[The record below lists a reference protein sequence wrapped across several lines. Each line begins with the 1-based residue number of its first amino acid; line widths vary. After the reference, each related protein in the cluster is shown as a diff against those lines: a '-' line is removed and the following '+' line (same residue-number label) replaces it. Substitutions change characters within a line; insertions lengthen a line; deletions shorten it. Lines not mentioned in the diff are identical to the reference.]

1 MIRLPAGQRMRVAC
15 TVNGAAKSGHA
26 EGRTLLSDF
35 LRHELHLYGTHVGC
49 EHGVCGACTVILDG
63 RLARSCSTLAVQADG
78 AEITTIEGLAKDQG
92 LDGLREA
99 FSRHGALQ
107 CGSARPVF
115 SHLRRITL
123 SPIPIPTKKIS
134 VRCFRAI
141 YAAAPGMKA
150 WSGPSSSLQ
159 R

>member
-49 EHGVCGACTVILDG
+49 EHGVCGAPSFSTVG
-63 RLARSCSTLAVQADG
+63 WHAHAPRSPFKPTVPRSLRSKVWRRIKASTV
-78 AEITTIEGLAKDQG
+78 
-92 LDGLREA
+92 LREA
-99 FSRHGALQ
+99 FFPAARVQCGFCTPGVLVYGALPA
-107 CGSARPVF
+107 G
-115 SHLRRITL
+115 
-123 SPIPIPTKKIS
+123 PIPIPTKKIS

-150 WSGPSSSLQ
+150 WSGPFSSLQ

>member
-1 MIRLPAGQRMRVAC
+1 MIRLPAGQRMRVTC

-92 LDGLREA
+92 LDGLREGFPGTA
-99 FSRHGALQ
+99 RFNAD
-107 CGSARPVF
+107 SAPPVF